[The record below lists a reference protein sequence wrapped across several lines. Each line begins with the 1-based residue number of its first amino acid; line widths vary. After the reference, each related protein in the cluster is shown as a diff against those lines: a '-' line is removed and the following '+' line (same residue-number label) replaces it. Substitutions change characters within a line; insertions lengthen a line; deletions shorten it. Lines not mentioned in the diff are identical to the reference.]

1 MPTMFGSEIRK
12 KMLSGVNQLA
22 DAVTSTLGPRGRNV
36 CLQKAFGSP
45 LITKDGVSVAKE
57 IELPDPW
64 ENMGCRLLREA
75 ASKTSDDAGDGTTT
89 ATVLA
94 RYIYQEGFKLV
105 EAGLAPIGLKRGLDK
120 AFAMLED
127 QIIGMSIPVKSQ
139 ADIENVATVSAN
151 GDREI
156 GKIIADA
163 VAKVGKDG
171 VVNIEEGRSTET
183 TIEATDGMK
192 LDRGWLLPEFCFDS
206 ERQESVL
213 TDARVF
219 ITEHEMTDIRSM
231 VALFEQL
238 AKEGRPVLVIAP
250 NFTGNALPTFIGN
263 LRQGTFKSVLI
274 KAPGFGMQQKEI
286 LQDIAILTGAT
297 VITPDT
303 GIHFKDANIEMLGS
317 ARNIRVTAKDTIIS
331 DGGGKPEA
339 IEARISQ
346 LKKEVERTGSE
357 YDADKIRERLGK
369 LLGGVCVV
377 KVGASSELAMKDI
390 KARMEDALYATKAS
404 IDEGVAPGGGV
415 AYLRAAQNVAEVVKL
430 QQEGKENLD
439 YPLPSDE
446 TEWTGFRVAL
456 RACEQPLFWIVQN
469 AGRSGDVFVEKVRE
483 LEDPLSGVD
492 ATDLTIK
499 NLIEAGIVDPVKVVR
514 SALANAISA
523 AGIMLTTE
531 CALRHG
537 EQKPG
542 PLG

>member
-22 DAVTSTLGPRGRNV
+22 DAVTATLGPRGRNV
-36 CLQKAFGSP
+36 CLQKAFGNP

-57 IELPDPW
+57 IELADPW

-105 EAGLAPIGLKRGLDK
+105 EAGVAPIGIKRGLDK
-120 AFAMLED
+120 AFTMLEE
-127 QIIGMSIPVKSQ
+127 QVIGMSIPVKSPQ
-139 ADIENVATVSAN
+139 DIENVATISAN

-156 GKIIADA
+156 GKIVADA
-163 VAKVGKDG
+163 VARVGKDG
-171 VVNIEEGRSTET
+171 VVNIEEGRTMET

-192 LDRGWLLPEFCFDS
+192 LDRGWVLSEFCFDT

-219 ITEHEMTDIRSM
+219 VTEHEMSDIRSM
-231 VALFEQL
+231 VPLFEQL

-274 KAPGFGMQQKEI
+274 KAPGFGMQQKEV
-286 LQDIAILTGAT
+286 LRDIAILTGAT

-303 GIHFKDANIEMLGS
+303 GITFKDAKIEMLGS
-317 ARNIRVTAKDTIIS
+317 ARHIRVTAKDTTIT
-331 DGGGKPEA
+331 DGGGKSEDV
-339 IEARISQ
+339 ELRIAQ
-346 LKKEVERTGSE
+346 LKKEAERTGSE

-415 AYLRAAQNVAEVVKL
+415 AYLRAAQGVETVAKL
-430 QQEGKENLD
+430 QQEGEEGLD
-439 YPLPSDE
+439 YPLPTDAA
-446 TEWTGFRVAL
+446 EWAGFRIAL
-456 RACEQPLFWIVQN
+456 KACEQPLYWIVQN
-469 AGRSGDVFVEKVRE
+469 AGRSGDVFVEKIQE
-483 LEDPLSGVD
+483 LEDPNMGVD

-499 NLIEAGIVDPVKVVR
+499 NLFESGIVDPVKVVR
-514 SALANAISA
+514 CALSSAISA

-531 CALRHG
+531 CATRPV
-537 EQKPG
+537 EKKAPG
-542 PLG
+542 LG